1 MQQQPTI
8 SIPTGSSP
16 ASYTTIYD
24 KFRGVDMSTDPALID
39 TTRSPDA
46 PNLISDTGGYPEKRH
61 GCKTVV
67 EPVDRLGHGGG
78 NADRADRRLCR
89 RPQHIVYLRR
99 EALDS
104 HRQRISCL

>member
-1 MQQQPTI
+1 MPAI

-61 GCKTVV
+61 GWNRQ
-67 EPVDRLGHGGG
+67 DIR
-78 NADRADRRLCR
+78 CR
-89 RPQHIVYLRR
+89 
-99 EALDS
+99 
-104 HRQRISCL
+104 